1 MNETMIERIRSI
13 MDYAKLSQQDFAAR
27 LGISPASLSSI
38 LTGRT
43 NPTNKH
49 VMGVHVAFPEINV
62 NWLMFGEGDMLV
74 NGASGHTSSDSE
86 EGVFGTASEMVQ
98 LESATSNAE
107 GGAGTDA
114 PFAMAPDGVDVHN
127 RAVVEPRAGIVSPRR
142 EQRIT
147 SRGNG
152 NVATMG
158 INIDKDERKIK
169 EIRVF
174 YSNGTY
180 ESFVPSNK

>member
-1 MNETMIERIRSI
+1 MIDRIRII
-13 MDYAKLSQQDFAAR
+13 MEYTKLSQQDFAAR

-49 VMGVHVAFPEINV
+49 IMGIHQGFPEINV
-62 NWLMFGEGDMLV
+62 NWLMFGEGDMLTGEHAV
-74 NGASGHTSSDSE
+74 SPSNEPGENDGETGQQTATLQPIDPDAANENGALFAGEQSAAYPPSSVE
-86 EGVFGTASEMVQ
+86 HR
-98 LESATSNAE
+98 
-107 GGAGTDA
+107 
-114 PFAMAPDGVDVHN
+114 AMAYGARRDQ
-127 RAVVEPRAGIVSPRR
+127 RATV
-142 EQRIT
+142 
-147 SRGNG
+147 RGNG
-152 NVATMG
+152 SVVMNAINV
-158 INIDKDERKIK
+158 DKDERRIK

>member
-1 MNETMIERIRSI
+1 MDMIDRIRTI
-13 MDYAKLSQQDFAAR
+13 MEYTKLSQQDFAAR

-49 VMGVHVAFPEINV
+49 IMGIHQGFPEINV
-62 NWLMFGEGDMLV
+62 NWLMFGEGEMLTGEHAITPL
-74 NGASGHTSSDSE
+74 N
-86 EGVFGTASEMVQ
+86 
-98 LESATSNAE
+98 ESATTDSDADSNATLLPPLTTE
-107 GGAGTDA
+107 GSNDNGALFPNEQTV
-114 PFAMAPDGVDVHN
+114 PYPSSSVEHRAMAYGTRRDQ
-127 RAVVEPRAGIVSPRR
+127 RATV
-142 EQRIT
+142 
-147 SRGNG
+147 RGNG
-152 NVATMG
+152 SVVTSA
-158 INIDKDERKIK
+158 INFDKDERRIK

>member
-62 NWLMFGEGDMLV
+62 NWLMFGEGEMLV
-74 NGASGHTSSDSE
+74 MVPRVIPHLAMRMGHWAQRAKLFSSSLLPLMSK
-86 EGVFGTASEMVQ
+86 GYQVLMHPLRWLLMWLTCI
-98 LESATSNAE
+98 
-107 GGAGTDA
+107 
-114 PFAMAPDGVDVHN
+114 
-127 RAVVEPRAGIVSPRR
+127 IVP
-142 EQRIT
+142 Q
-147 SRGNG
+147 
-152 NVATMG
+152 
-158 INIDKDERKIK
+158 
-169 EIRVF
+169 
-174 YSNGTY
+174 
-180 ESFVPSNK
+180 

>member
-1 MNETMIERIRSI
+1 MIDRIRTI
-13 MDYAKLSQQDFAAR
+13 MEYTKLSQQDFAAR

-49 VMGVHVAFPEINV
+49 IMGIHQGFPEINV
-62 NWLMFGEGDMLV
+62 NWLMFGEGDMLTGEHAPHPSNEAGTSV
-74 NGASGHTSSDSE
+74 DEKGQNVSTLQSRDTDAVTENGALFAEEQSASYPPSSVE
-86 EGVFGTASEMVQ
+86 HR
-98 LESATSNAE
+98 
-107 GGAGTDA
+107 
-114 PFAMAPDGVDVHN
+114 AMAYGSRRDQ
-127 RAVVEPRAGIVSPRR
+127 RATV
-142 EQRIT
+142 
-147 SRGNG
+147 RGNG
-152 NVATMG
+152 SVVMNA
-158 INIDKDERKIK
+158 INLDKDERRIK

>member
-1 MNETMIERIRSI
+1 MIDRIRTI
-13 MDYAKLSQQDFAAR
+13 MGYTKLSQQDFAAR

-49 VMGVHVAFPEINV
+49 IMGIHQGFPEINV
-62 NWLMFGEGDMLV
+62 NWLMFGEGDMLTGEHAPAPSNEAGADV
-74 NGASGHTSSDSE
+74 DETGQSVATMQPIDPNAVNENGALFAGEQSASYPPSSVE
-86 EGVFGTASEMVQ
+86 HR
-98 LESATSNAE
+98 
-107 GGAGTDA
+107 
-114 PFAMAPDGVDVHN
+114 AMAYGSRRDQ
-127 RAVVEPRAGIVSPRR
+127 RATV
-142 EQRIT
+142 
-147 SRGNG
+147 RGNG
-152 NVATMG
+152 NVVTSA
-158 INIDKDERKIK
+158 INFDKDERRIK

>member
-1 MNETMIERIRSI
+1 MIDRIRTI
-13 MDYAKLSQQDFAAR
+13 MEYTKLSQQDFAAR

-49 VMGVHVAFPEINV
+49 IMGIHQGFPEINV
-62 NWLMFGEGDMLV
+62 NWLMFGEGDMLTGEHADSV
-74 NGASGHTSSDSE
+74 SNESVANVDEAGQQVAAPQPVEPEMTSADGALFSNEASGVYPSSSVE
-86 EGVFGTASEMVQ
+86 HR
-98 LESATSNAE
+98 
-107 GGAGTDA
+107 
-114 PFAMAPDGVDVHN
+114 AMAYGSRRDQ
-127 RAVVEPRAGIVSPRR
+127 RA
-142 EQRIT
+142 T
-147 SRGNG
+147 TRGNG
-152 NVATMG
+152 NVVTSA
-158 INIDKDERKIK
+158 INFDKDERRIK